1 MNVREQFAPW
11 VSALVTEFAGVDR
24 LDLRHSCREG
34 TLYLLNSPLKGAT
47 RLAQFKTIC
56 IRRQRRDTHTALPRA
71 HSGFGMRS
79 QPQGTGAT
87 TPRQPQDWLNSHVRG
102 LGNKHAN
109 ARKRGDSS
117 LNPCVGRGRLWG
129 DFRRLA

>member
-1 MNVREQFAPW
+1 MFVREQFAPW
-11 VSALVTEFAGVDR
+11 VSVQVNEVCAAGI
-24 LDLRHSCREG
+24 LDLRHSCLG
-34 TLYLLNSPLKGAT
+34 DTSAQTSAYKGAT
-47 RLAQFKTIC
+47 RLAQFQNTC
-56 IRRQRRDTHTALPRA
+56 LRRQRRDTHTALPRA

-79 QPQGTGAT
+79 LPQGTGAT
-87 TPRQPQDWLNSHVRG
+87 TPRQPQDWPNSHVRG

-129 DFRRLA
+129 DFRRVA